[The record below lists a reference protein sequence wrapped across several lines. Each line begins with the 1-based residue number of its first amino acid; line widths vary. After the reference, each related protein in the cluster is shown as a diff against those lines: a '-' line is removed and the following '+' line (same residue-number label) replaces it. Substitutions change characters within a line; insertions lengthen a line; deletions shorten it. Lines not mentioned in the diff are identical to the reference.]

1 MIWIRISHKGEGT
14 LNSLGNLF
22 LAYTLF
28 GFDLTPDMSEV
39 GAFQLIKQGKIP
51 VETHFVEALKV
62 TINVVLYAE
71 FDNDRNRQV
80 LFITCFFKVG
90 L

>member
-1 MIWIRISHKGEGT
+1 MLPQGT
-14 LNSLGNLF
+14 VS
-22 LAYTLF
+22 TL
-28 GFDLTPDMSEV
+28 TEV

-71 FDNDRNRQV
+71 FDNDSV
-80 LFITCFFKVG
+80 PHS
-90 L
+90 